1 MAAQVIKSSGKKEH
15 FSQQKLRRS
24 LHRAG
29 VPKDVT
35 SEIVNNLSKSRRD
48 QTTESLHK
56 KVYSQLLK
64 KQRPLA
70 AKYNLKRALA
80 DLGPSGYPFEQFVGR
95 LFVAKGYKTSTN
107 RIIRGRCVSHEI
119 DVMVQKGKNHEVIEC
134 KFHNRAGYKSD
145 VQTVLYMKARF
156 DDIREYW
163 ESLSGE
169 KKGEYNHLHRVW
181 IITNTSFTSEAI
193 KYGRCNNMVLTSW
206 RSPVGGS
213 LAEMIEETGLHP
225 ITALTSLTKKQ
236 KEYVVSHDLVLCR
249 EVSDKKDVLIRAGVR
264 GAKIDRVLKEAQAI
278 CTIQKGL

>member
-29 VPKDVT
+29 VPEDLTK
-35 SEIVNNLSKSRRD
+35 EIVDAVSVSQKD

-64 KQRPLA
+64 KERPLA
-70 AKYNLKRALA
+70 AKYNLKRALV

-119 DVMVQKGKNHEVIEC
+119 DVMAQKGNNHDVIEC

-163 ESLSGE
+163 ESLAGDKE
-169 KKGEYNHLHRVW
+169 NKHNHLHRVW
-181 IITNTSFTSEAI
+181 IVTNTSFTSEAI
-193 KYGRCNNMVLTSW
+193 KYGRCNNMGLMSW
-206 RSPVGGS
+206 RAPAGNS

-225 ITALTSLTKKQ
+225 ITALTSLSKKQ

-249 EVSDKKDVLIRAGVR
+249 EARKKKDVLIRAGVR
-264 GAKIDRVLKEAQAI
+264 GAKIERVLKEAQAI
-278 CTIQKGL
+278 CNI

>member
-1 MAAQVIKSSGKKEH
+1 MTAKVIKSSGKKEH

-29 VPKDVT
+29 VPKDVADD
-35 SEIVNNLSKSRRD
+35 IVDSFSSSVKD
-48 QTTESLHK
+48 QTSESLHK
-56 KVYSQLLK
+56 RVYAKLLK

-107 RIIRGRCVSHEI
+107 RIIRGQCVSHEI
-119 DVMVQKGKNHEVIEC
+119 DVMAQKGKNHDVIEC

-145 VQTVLYMKARF
+145 VQTALYMKARF
-156 DDIREYW
+156 DDIAGYW
-163 ESLSGE
+163 DRLAGNADQE
-169 KKGEYNHLHRVW
+169 KKHLHRVW

-193 KYGRCNNMVLTSW
+193 KYGRCNNMMLMSW
-206 RSPVGGS
+206 RAPVGNS

-236 KEYVVSHDLVLCR
+236 KEYIVSHDLVLCR
-249 EVSDKKDVLIRAGVR
+249 EAREKKDVLVRAGVR
-264 GAKIDRVLKEAQAI
+264 GAKLERVLTEAQTI
-278 CTIQKGL
+278 CNQIKS